1 MYLMM
6 AIVQKKLSELDYQ
19 SNHLNQIDLNQYKTI
34 HENTIKLLKVE
45 NKLGKVK

>member
-6 AIVQKKLSELDYQ
+6 AIVQKKLSELDHH
-19 SNHLNQIDLNQYKTI
+19 SNHLNQYKTI

-45 NKLGKVK
+45 NKLWKVK